1 MAKKGIKLKKVKQES
16 KIEVP
21 ISLLEIT
28 ELTKEV
34 LITYVSIV
42 HRGGKFA
49 PKVDLMYKD
58 IEEDTKMSY
67 RTVKRAVEIL
77 EREGYILVSNIEG
90 RVKTFSILKWI
101 LIALSHF
108 TIFNINVII

>member
-1 MAKKGIKLKKVKQES
+1 MAKRGIKLKKVKKDS

-21 ISLLEIT
+21 ISLLEIK

-67 RTVKRAVEIL
+67 RTVKKAVEIL
-77 EREGYILVSNIEG
+77 EREGYILVSNNGG
-90 RVKTFSILKWI
+90 RIKTFSVLK
-101 LIALSHF
+101 
-108 TIFNINVII
+108 

>member
-1 MAKKGIKLKKVKQES
+1 MIKKLRKVK
-16 KIEVP
+16 KNGAEVP
-21 ISLLEIT
+21 FSLLDIG

-42 HRGGKFA
+42 HRRGKFA

-67 RTVKRAVEIL
+67 RTVKKAVEIL

-90 RVKTFSILKWI
+90 RVKTFSILK
-101 LIALSHF
+101 
-108 TIFNINVII
+108 

>member
-1 MAKKGIKLKKVKQES
+1 MAKKGIKLKKVKKEG
-16 KIEVP
+16 IEIP
-21 ISLLEIT
+21 ISLLDIP

-67 RTVKRAVEIL
+67 RTVKKAVEIL
-77 EREGYILVSNIEG
+77 EREGYILVSNIRG
-90 RVKTFSILKWI
+90 RVKTFSVLKWI

-108 TIFNINVII
+108 TIFNINVTI

>member
-1 MAKKGIKLKKVKQES
+1 MAKRGIKLKKVKKQES

-21 ISLLEIT
+21 FSLLEIT

-42 HRGGKFA
+42 HRRGKFA

-58 IEEDTKMSY
+58 IEEDTKLSY
-67 RTVKRAVEIL
+67 RTVKKAVEIL
-77 EREGYILVSNIEG
+77 EREGYILVSNIRG
-90 RVKTFSILKWI
+90 RVKTFSVLK
-101 LIALSHF
+101 
-108 TIFNINVII
+108 

>member
-1 MAKKGIKLKKVKQES
+1 MAKRNIKLKKVKKQEES
-16 KIEVP
+16 IEIP
-21 ISLLEIT
+21 ISLLDIP

-49 PKVDLMYKD
+49 PKVNLTYKD

-67 RTVKRAVEIL
+67 RTVKKAVEIL
-77 EREGYILVSNIEG
+77 EREGYISVSNTGG
-90 RVKTFSILKWI
+90 RIKTFSVLK
-101 LIALSHF
+101 
-108 TIFNINVII
+108 

>member
-1 MAKKGIKLKKVKQES
+1 MAKKVIKLKKVKRQES
-16 KIEVP
+16 KIDVP
-21 ISLLEIT
+21 ISLLDIP

-34 LITYVSIV
+34 LITYVSIA

-67 RTVKRAVEIL
+67 RTVKKAVEIL
-77 EREGYILVSNIEG
+77 EREGYILVSNNGG
-90 RVKTFSILKWI
+90 RIKTFSVLK
-101 LIALSHF
+101 
-108 TIFNINVII
+108 

>member
-1 MAKKGIKLKKVKQES
+1 MAKRDIKLKKVKKEEG
-16 KIEVP
+16 IEIP
-21 ISLLEIT
+21 ISLLDIP

-42 HRGGKFA
+42 HRKGKFA

-67 RTVKRAVEIL
+67 RTVKKAVEIL
-77 EREGYILVSNIEG
+77 EREGYILVSNNGG
-90 RVKTFSILKWI
+90 RVKTIK
-101 LIALSHF
+101 LIH
-108 TIFNINVII
+108 TNCVGGQNQ

>member
-1 MAKKGIKLKKVKQES
+1 MKKLRKVK
-16 KIEVP
+16 KNGAEVP
-21 ISLLEIT
+21 FSLLDVG

-34 LITYVSIV
+34 LITYVSIA
-42 HRGGKFA
+42 RRKGKFA
-49 PKVDLMYKD
+49 QEVELVYKD

-90 RVKTFSILKWI
+90 RVKTFR
-101 LIALSHF
+101 
-108 TIFNINVII
+108 IIK

>member
-1 MAKKGIKLKKVKQES
+1 MAKKVIKLRKVKNGA
-16 KIEVP
+16 EVP
-21 ISLLEIT
+21 FSLLDVG

-34 LITYVSIV
+34 LATYVSIA
-42 HRGGKFA
+42 HRGGKLGRE
-49 PKVDLMYKD
+49 VDLMYKD

-67 RTVKRAVEIL
+67 RTVKKAVEIL
-77 EREGYILVSNIEG
+77 EREGYILVSNIGG
-90 RVKTFSILKWI
+90 RTKTFSVLKWI

>member
-1 MAKKGIKLKKVKQES
+1 MMKKLRKVKNGA
-16 KIEVP
+16 EVP
-21 ISLLEIT
+21 FSLLDIE

-42 HRGGKFA
+42 HRKGKFA
-49 PKVDLMYKD
+49 TEVDLMYKD

-67 RTVKRAVEIL
+67 RTVKKAVEIL

-90 RVKTFSILKWI
+90 RTKTFSILKWI

-108 TIFNINVII
+108 TVFNINVII

>member
-1 MAKKGIKLKKVKQES
+1 MKKLRKVKNGA
-16 KIEVP
+16 EVP
-21 ISLLEIT
+21 FSLLDIR

-34 LITYVSIV
+34 LLTYVSIV
-42 HRGGKFA
+42 HRKSKSGRE
-49 PKVDLMYKD
+49 VELVYKD

-90 RVKTFSILKWI
+90 RVKSFRVLKWK

-108 TIFNINVII
+108 TIFNINDTI